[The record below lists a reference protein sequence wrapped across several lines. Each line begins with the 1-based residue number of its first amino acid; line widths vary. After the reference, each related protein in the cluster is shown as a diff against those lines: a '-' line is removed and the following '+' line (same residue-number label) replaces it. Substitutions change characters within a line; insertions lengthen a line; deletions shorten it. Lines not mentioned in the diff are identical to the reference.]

1 MYLSSGPP
9 HSHRTATRS
18 AQCPYCGDCAGP
30 VTSIWLRRAP
40 EKRYRYTQV
49 RDARHHAA
57 PSKRIRLRVESG
69 RASLPEAFG
78 CIARQGPMLRIDS
91 HRRTVNLTTRP
102 TRCAWMRL
110 DAPTGPGGARAVR
123 FVAPCGQGEALT
135 SYPTA
140 SGSWRC
146 NTSSLGCR
154 RARSEQSMLI
164 WTCNNPSGL
173 CSTVN
178 KRDSK
183 HTSTI
188 RIPSINQHELW

>member
-1 MYLSSGPP
+1 MRVPLLWTSSQPQNRTVSTHSP
-9 HSHRTATRS
+9 HRRE
-18 AQCPYCGDCAGP
+18 CVGP
-30 VTSIWLRRAP
+30 VVFVWLLRAP
-40 EKRYRYTQV
+40 EKRYTQV

-123 FVAPCGQGEALT
+123 FVAPCGQGEAFT
-135 SYPTA
+135 SYATA
-140 SGSWRC
+140 SGRWRC

-154 RARSEQSMLI
+154 RARSEQSRPTC
-164 WTCNNPSGL
+164 TCNKPNRGTDRERESHRAETGERSAPRTTL
-173 CSTVN
+173 
-178 KRDSK
+178 
-183 HTSTI
+183 
-188 RIPSINQHELW
+188 

>member
-1 MYLSSGPP
+1 MACCTCRRAPALRFRSLRYAHWRETCWYLCSGPP
-9 HSHRTATRS
+9 HSHKLVTTAAHS
-18 AQCPYCGDCAGP
+18 PHCGECAAAMAIG
-30 VTSIWLRRAP
+30 WLSRAP
-40 EKRYRYTQV
+40 EKRYQQV

-123 FVAPCGQGEALT
+123 FVALCGQGEALT

-154 RARSEQSMLI
+154 RARSEQSRP
-164 WTCNNPSGL
+164 TC
-173 CSTVN
+173 T
-178 KRDSK
+178 
-183 HTSTI
+183 
-188 RIPSINQHELW
+188 

>member
-1 MYLSSGPP
+1 MGTACCTCRWRSALRFRSLRYAHWRETCVQLCSGPP

-40 EKRYRYTQV
+40 EKRYPQV
-49 RDARHHAA
+49 RDVRHHAA

-110 DAPTGPGGARAVR
+110 PAQEVRALLDSWLRAARVKLLHHIRPRQAAGGAI
-123 FVAPCGQGEALT
+123 QAL
-135 SYPTA
+135 
-140 SGSWRC
+140 
-146 NTSSLGCR
+146 
-154 RARSEQSMLI
+154 
-164 WTCNNPSGL
+164 
-173 CSTVN
+173 
-178 KRDSK
+178 
-183 HTSTI
+183 
-188 RIPSINQHELW
+188 